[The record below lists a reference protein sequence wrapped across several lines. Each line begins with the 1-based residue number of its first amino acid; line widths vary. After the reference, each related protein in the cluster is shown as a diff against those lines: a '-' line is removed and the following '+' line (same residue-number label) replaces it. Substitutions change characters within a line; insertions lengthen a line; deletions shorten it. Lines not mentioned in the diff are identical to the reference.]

1 MTPEE
6 RKKAEDLAMEIEN
19 AFNQFGSHDTAE
31 VLSKHFLR
39 THRTI
44 QQSIVRGMFVF
55 LRDLAKEEYFDARNE
70 NAVKAA
76 KLAVEA
82 IDREKI
88 SFPLI

>member
-1 MTPEE
+1 METTEKKTPEMLA
-6 RKKAEDLAMEIEN
+6 RDIED
-19 AFNQFGSHDTAE
+19 AFNQFGSHETAK
-31 VLSKHFLR
+31 VLSKHFLN

-55 LRDLAKEEYFDARNE
+55 LRDLAKEEYFDERNE